1 MVDQSKIRLYRLIHI
16 DNISHIVKY
25 GLTTVDSKFANK
37 EYISIGDQTMISK
50 RKDVLLCDDIKKLN
64 QVIPFYFGV
73 RMPML
78 FVIQNGFNNVPIQSP
93 TNIVY
98 CVTNVKNIISN
109 NLLFYFTDGHAI
121 NKLSTIYNH
130 KEIERINMLLDFEAI
145 HKKYWN
151 DDEDIDLKRRK
162 EAEFLVSED
171 IPFHIIS
178 GWVVYDQRAK
188 TQLIKLGINEN
199 RIAIR
204 PEYYFE

>member
-16 DNISHIVKY
+16 DNISHIINY
-25 GLTTVDSKFANK
+25 GLTTIDSKFANK
-37 EYISIGDQTMISK
+37 EYIPIGDQTMISK
-50 RKDVLLCDDIKKLN
+50 RKNVLLYNGKKLN
-64 QVIPFYFGV
+64 RFIPFYFGV

-78 FVIQNGFNNVPIQSP
+78 FVIQNGFNNVFTQLPS
-93 TNIVY
+93 NIVY
-98 CVTNVKNIISN
+98 CVTNIQNIVSA
-109 NLLFYFTDGHAI
+109 NLSFCFTDGHAV

-130 KEIERINMLLDFEAI
+130 KEVERIDTLLDFEAI

-162 EAEFLVSED
+162 EAEFLVGED
-171 IPFHIIS
+171 IPFHVIS

-188 TQLIKLGINEN
+188 KRLEKLGINEN

-204 PEYYFE
+204 SDYYF